1 VADFVESTAVDG
13 GPCVLE
19 LIGDV
24 DITASE
30 ELVDRARACLGRA
43 PSLELDLGAL
53 TFIDSSGL
61 GALVRIR
68 NEARG
73 EEKPLVLTNVNER
86 TARLLRITGLDKSFD
101 VRPEQA

>member
-1 VADFVESTAVDG
+1 MADFVETTPGQDDT
-13 GPCVLE
+13 CVLE

-24 DITASE
+24 DITASD
-30 ELVDRARACLGRA
+30 ELVDRARDCLSRS
-43 PSLELDLGAL
+43 PRLELDLGAL

-68 NEARG
+68 NEARL
-73 EEKPLVLTNVNER
+73 EAKPLALTNVNER

-101 VRPEQA
+101 IRTEQS